1 MKAAILSYLNA
12 LQSDQLVKA
21 ANEIGDGLPV
31 FTGWILAISQAAD
44 NFLADL
50 QDFTPSRQSH
60 SAQREKTARVTEL
73 SRAARFPTELRIRS

>member
-12 LQSDQLVKA
+12 LHSDQLVKA
-21 ANEIGDGLPV
+21 ANEIADALPV
-31 FTGWILAISQAAD
+31 FTGWILAINQAGD

-60 SAQREKTARVTEL
+60 SAQRSLRQNWGSEVEFHAELHDARV
-73 SRAARFPTELRIRS
+73 AC